1 MIAASLHHTRP
12 WRLAAYASA
21 LQAHAAKLARDGAT
35 MRARQAAALSEALR
49 YANATPRDRQ
59 GVTLALMD
67 AKFYAKQKRKETQR

>member
-1 MIAASLHHTRP
+1 MTALCLHHNRP

-35 MRARQAAALSEALR
+35 MRARQAAALSEALHWS
-49 YANATPRDRQ
+49 AGGDRH